1 MENNLVDWK
10 RVGIFI
16 AFAFGT
22 AWLVALVLYLT
33 GGLTPTPYTL
43 IMLGGGYMSAPALA
57 HILTRLVTREGWQGL
72 YLRPNIKKGWVYWL
86 ICWVSPALFAFA
98 GMAVFFALFPQYYD
112 PTFSAVTK
120 LMEQSAAAAA
130 GQTLP
135 AMNPWIIVL
144 SQTLTA
150 LLVAPILN
158 AIPILG
164 EEFGWRAYLQPKL
177 MPLGGKK
184 AMLVMGVVWGLWHA
198 PIIAMGHNYGTEYL
212 GAPWLGI
219 LTMTWFT
226 FILGTFIG
234 WAALRADSVWP
245 AVIGHGAIN
254 GIAGIYV
261 FFTQG
266 SPNLVLGPSLAGIIG
281 SWAIAVV
288 ALIIFLK
295 RDALKPYEGV

>member
-16 AFAFGT
+16 AFAFGI

-33 GGLTPTPYTL
+33 GGPTGGASTL
-43 IMLGGGYMSAPALA
+43 ILLSVGYMGAPAFA

-72 YLRPNIKKGWVYWL
+72 YLRPNFKQGWRYWL
-86 ICWVSPALFAFA
+86 ICWVAPILFTFA
-98 GMAVFFALFPQYYD
+98 GMVIFFLLFPQYFD
-112 PTFSAVTK
+112 PSLSLAKTV
-120 LMEQSAAAAA
+120 MENSAALT
-130 GQTLP
+130 GQPLP
-135 AMNPWIIVL
+135 AMDPWVVVVA
-144 SQTLTA
+144 QTLTA
-150 LLVAPILN
+150 FLVAPILN

-177 MPLGGKK
+177 MPLGGRK
-184 AMLVMGVVWGLWHA
+184 AMVLMGIVWGLWHA
-198 PIIAMGHNYGTEYL
+198 PLIAMGHNYGTGYT

-219 LTMTWFT
+219 LATIWIM

-234 WAALRADSVWP
+234 WAALRAGSVWP
-245 AVIGHGAIN
+245 AVIGHGAFN
-254 GIAGIYV
+254 GIAGIYA

-266 SPNLVLGPSLAGIIG
+266 NPNLLLGPSVAGVIG
-281 SWAIAVV
+281 SWALAVV

-295 RDALKPYEGV
+295 REALKPYEGA

>member
-1 MENNLVDWK
+1 MENNFVDWK

-16 AFAFGT
+16 AFAFGI
-22 AWLVALVLYLT
+22 AWLVALGLYLT
-33 GGLTPTPYTL
+33 GGLTATPTTL
-43 IMLGGGYMSAPALA
+43 ITLAVGYMGAPTFA
-57 HILTRLVTREGWQGL
+57 HIFTRLVTREGWQGL
-72 YLRPNIKKGWVYWL
+72 YLRPNFKKGWLYWL
-86 ICWVSPALFAFA
+86 ICWIAPVPFAFL
-98 GMAVFFALFPQYYD
+98 GMAIFFAIFPQYYD

-120 LMEQSAAAAA
+120 LMEQSAAAA

-135 AMNPWIIVL
+135 AIDPWVIIL

-150 LLVAPILN
+150 LIAAPIIN

-177 MPLGGKK
+177 MPLGGRK

-198 PIIAMGHNYGTEYL
+198 PIIAMGHNYGTEYP

-234 WAALRADSVWP
+234 WAALRAGSVWP

-254 GIAGIYV
+254 GIVGIYV

-266 SPNLVLGPSLAGIIG
+266 TPNTLFGPSVAGLIG
-281 SWAIAVV
+281 SWALTAV
-288 ALIIFLK
+288 ALIILLK
-295 RDALKPYEGV
+295 RDALKPYEGA

>member
-1 MENNLVDWK
+1 MENNFVDWK
-10 RVGIFI
+10 RVSIFI
-16 AFAFGT
+16 VFAFGI

-33 GGLTPTPYTL
+33 GGLTATPITL
-43 IMLGGGYMSAPALA
+43 ILLAVGYMGAPAFA
-57 HILTRLVTREGWQGL
+57 HIITRLITREGWQGL
-72 YLRPNIKKGWVYWL
+72 YLRPNFKKGWVYWL
-86 ICWVSPALFAFA
+86 ICWIAPAIFTFA
-98 GMAVFFALFPQYYD
+98 GMAVFFAIFPQYYD

-120 LMEQSAAAAA
+120 LMEQSATTT

-135 AMNPWIIVL
+135 AFDPWIMVL

-150 LLVAPILN
+150 IFAAPILN

-177 MPLGGKK
+177 MPLGGRK
-184 AMLVMGVVWGLWHA
+184 AMLLMGVVWGLWHA
-198 PIIAMGHNYGTEYL
+198 PIIAMGHNYGTEYP

-226 FILGTFIG
+226 FILGTFLG
-234 WAALRADSVWP
+234 WAVLRGGSVWP

-254 GIAGIYV
+254 GIVGIYV

-266 SPNLVLGPSLAGIIG
+266 NPNLLLGPSVVGLIG
-281 SWAIAVV
+281 SWALTVV
-288 ALIIFLK
+288 ALIIFLR
-295 RDALKPYEGV
+295 RDSLKPYEGA